1 MSLNLPLTDTAYVTS
16 QSASFDSS
24 YIGFIE
30 GLVKLLSP
38 VAPHICEEMWETLGH
53 NKTIAYEPWP
63 KYDESKLAA
72 NTIKMAVSVNG
83 KPRATIEVPLDL
95 DEEELKKIA
104 LEQEGVKRNVEGKE
118 IKKIIVVK
126 NKIINIV
133 AI

>member
-1 MSLNLPLTDTAYVTS
+1 MMVFINEVYKVNKLPKEYAE
-16 QSASFDSS
+16 
-24 YIGFIE
+24 GF
-30 GLVKLLSP
+30 VKMLSCIT
-38 VAPHICEEMWETLGH
+38 PHIGEEMWQLLGH
-53 NKTIAYEPWP
+53 DKSLAYEPWP